1 IAPRVTPCMDA
12 RGDAHAVKRFR
23 NPSRRGAMPTRLND
37 LETLYGADGYRHII
51 FLHSFFWLRL
61 AAEELS
67 RNSFPVFP

>member
-1 IAPRVTPCMDA
+1 
-12 RGDAHAVKRFR
+12 
-23 NPSRRGAMPTRLND
+23 MPTRLND

-67 RNSFPVFP
+67 RNSFPVFPSLVPPGFSSLLAAPD